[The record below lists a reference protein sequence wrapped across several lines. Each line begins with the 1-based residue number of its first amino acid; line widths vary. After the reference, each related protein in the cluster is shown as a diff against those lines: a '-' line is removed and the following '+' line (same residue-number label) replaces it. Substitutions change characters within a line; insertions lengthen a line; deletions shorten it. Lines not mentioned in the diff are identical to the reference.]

1 MIINESRVVNLFL
14 RLAEIAS
21 PSRREGALRD
31 YLRTS
36 LEKRGLRVTEDQAGA
51 MIEGDSGNLLVEI
64 PGTVAGPALLF
75 SAHMD
80 TVQPG
85 VGVKARVG
93 ADGIIRSAGDTIL
106 GGDDKIGLAALL
118 EAYDVLKEEKIPHP
132 PIEFLFTV
140 CEEQGLLGA
149 KNFDFRRSKA
159 KMGYVLDAG
168 DDPGAIV
175 LCSPALNAFEYKV
188 YGKAAHAGI
197 NPETGLNAV
206 KIAAAAIAKMPD
218 GRIDHETTCSIGL
231 ISGGTARNIVP
242 EKCVVIGE
250 ARSISGVKLAELTE
264 RLIRTFTEEVE
275 KMGAAAETKVEQL
288 YPEISLE
295 PNEPAV
301 QLAVHAVNH
310 LGLTPKLISTGGGSD
325 ASILNAA
332 GIPCVNLGVGMK
344 DVHTCGE
351 FFSVASLKEITEI
364 VLAIIKM
371 SAIA

>member
-1 MIINESRVVNLFL
+1 VDLFL
-14 RLAEIAS
+14 ELAEIAS
-21 PSRREGALRD
+21 PSKQEGALKD
-31 YLRTS
+31 YLRAA

-51 MIEGDSGNLLVEI
+51 AIEGEAGNLFAEI
-64 PGTVAGPALLF
+64 PGTAAGPVLLF

-85 VGVKARVG
+85 VGIKARVG
-93 ADGIIRSAGDTIL
+93 ADGIIRSEGETVL
-106 GGDDKIGLAALL
+106 GGDDKIGIAALL
-118 EAYDVLKEEKIPHP
+118 EVYDVLKEEKIPHP

-140 CEEQGLLGA
+140 CEEQGLLGV
-149 KNFDFRRSKA
+149 KNFDISRSKA
-159 KMGYVLDAG
+159 EMGYVLDAG

-175 LCSPALNAFEYKV
+175 LGSPALNAFEYTV

-231 ISGGTARNIVP
+231 IHGGTARNIVP
-242 EKCVVIGE
+242 EKCVAIGE
-250 ARSISGVKLAELTE
+250 ARSINGSKLADLTE
-264 RLIRTFTEEVE
+264 RLIRTFTEEV
-275 KMGAAAETKVEQL
+275 KKTGARAETKVEQL

-295 PNEPAV
+295 PDNPAV
-301 QLAVHAVNH
+301 RLAVRAVNS
-310 LGLTPKLISTGGGSD
+310 LGIAPKLINTGGGSD

-332 GIPCVNLGVGMK
+332 GLSCVNLGVGMK
-344 DVHTCGE
+344 DVHTCDE
-351 FFSVASLKEITEI
+351 FVSVASLKEITEI

-371 SAIA
+371 GAMA